1 MTLTELKTRFEIIF
15 KLEGKTSED
24 VVNKF
29 NKMKSFMKNNYNK
42 IFKQITTDNGTEF
55 SDFLNIIKDTKTK
68 IFFCHPYCSGEKST
82 NERYNRMIRYFI
94 SKDTLIEKLS

>member
-29 NKMKSFMKNNYNK
+29 NKFNKMKSFMKNNYNK
-42 IFKQITTDNGTEF
+42 IFK
-55 SDFLNIIKDTKTK
+55 
-68 IFFCHPYCSGEKST
+68 
-82 NERYNRMIRYFI
+82 
-94 SKDTLIEKLS
+94 

>member
-29 NKMKSFMKNNYNK
+29 NKMKSFMKNNYDK
-42 IFKQITTDNGTEF
+42 IFK
-55 SDFLNIIKDTKTK
+55 
-68 IFFCHPYCSGEKST
+68 
-82 NERYNRMIRYFI
+82 
-94 SKDTLIEKLS
+94 